1 MESDELVLLI
11 FVLDCSELF
20 MGERLPEAVTDRE
33 SDDGV
38 RFSGEFLER
47 GDAEYVFWGLERN
60 RRDGDGDGERGLLTL
75 DALCSRE
82 GGGEFGAGSSQGS
95 GILKMPRLRLEAV
108 FCTSPFARGMVVL
121 GALGATARYYG
132 K

>member
-1 MESDELVLLI
+1 MESDSDGTTSPWSNLSGVRFSETDMESDELVLLI
-11 FVLDCSELF
+11 FGLDCSELF

-60 RRDGDGDGERGLLTL
+60 RRDGDGERGLLTL
-75 DALCSRE
+75 DALCS
-82 GGGEFGAGSSQGS
+82 
-95 GILKMPRLRLEAV
+95 
-108 FCTSPFARGMVVL
+108 
-121 GALGATARYYG
+121 
-132 K
+132 